1 MDQENNNIQDKNI
14 GMDIRPPRFFSQQ
27 QYHRQQDGD
36 NIEEGRNEVTQ
47 YQYMF
52 NDAFE
57 SILVIRHPDN
67 KAQKIAAITDK
78 AEFYQKPKPAHI
90 EISDKIQLFWIL

>member
-1 MDQENNNIQDKNI
+1 
-14 GMDIRPPRFFSQQ
+14 
-27 QYHRQQDGD
+27 
-36 NIEEGRNEVTQ
+36 
-47 YQYMF
+47 MF